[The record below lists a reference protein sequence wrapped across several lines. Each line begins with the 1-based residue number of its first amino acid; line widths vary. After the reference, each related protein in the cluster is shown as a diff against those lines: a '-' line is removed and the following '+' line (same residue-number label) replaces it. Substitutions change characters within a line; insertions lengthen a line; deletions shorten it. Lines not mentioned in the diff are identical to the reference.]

1 MSKNDAGGI
10 IMQSK
15 PVTAVIVGAGH
26 RAFVYSELAKTNPDL
41 LKIVGVADPN
51 PVRRKKAMEYFGFS
65 EDMCFNSAQALA
77 EKGRLAD
84 AVINGTM
91 DEQHLETAIPLLN
104 AGYDMLLEKPFA
116 VCEED
121 MRQIVDCAKKNN
133 SKVMICHVLRYTPF
147 YYAIK
152 ERIVNGEI
160 GDIINIQMT
169 EHVSYHHLSTSYIR
183 GKWANSDKCHTTMLL
198 AKCCHDIDLMMW
210 FMSETKPVS
219 ISSFGSKFQFKPENA
234 PANAGTIC
242 MKDCPLVDEC
252 VYSTK
257 RLYIDHPDRWSF
269 YVWDALEGIE
279 NPTIDDK
286 IALMKTDNPYAR
298 CIYKCDNNVVDH
310 QSVLVNFASGATG
323 THNMV
328 GGSAEPRRNIHI
340 IGTKGE
346 IFGNFEESKFTVLK
360 INPSPDAHNEEC
372 DVEEIDLRVTGDM
385 VGAYGGHGGGDER
398 LAEDFVKFIRG
409 EQPSLACTSIFDSVA
424 GHLCVYLADKSRENG
439 GMPVEV
445 KLQ

>member
-1 MSKNDAGGI
+1 
-10 IMQSK
+10 MQSK

-26 RAFVYSELAKTNPDL
+26 RAFVYSELAKTNPEL

-65 EDMCFNSAQALA
+65 EDMCFNSAQELA

>member
-1 MSKNDAGGI
+1 MENRPI
-10 IMQSK
+10 
-15 PVTAVIVGAGH
+15 TAIIVGAGH
-26 RAFVYSELAKTNPDL
+26 RSFVYSELAKTNPEM

-51 PVRRKKAMEYFGFS
+51 PIRRKKAMDYFGFK
-65 EDMCFNSAQALA
+65 EDMCFENAEELA
-77 EKGRLAD
+77 KKGKLAD
-84 AVINGTM
+84 TVINGTM
-91 DEQHLETAIPLLN
+91 DEQHLETAVPLLD

-116 VCEED
+116 PNEEE
-121 MRQIVDCAKKNN
+121 MRQIVNCAKKNN

-160 GDIINIQMT
+160 GDIINIQTT

-183 GKWANSDKCHTTMLL
+183 GKWANSDKCHTSMLL
-198 AKCCHDIDLMMW
+198 AKCCHDLDIIMW
-210 FMSETKPVS
+210 MMSETKPKQ
-219 ISSFGSKFQFKPENA
+219 ISSFGGKFQFKPENA
-234 PANAGTIC
+234 PKEAGTIC
-242 MKDCPLVDEC
+242 MKDCPLVDTC

-257 RLYIDHPDRWSF
+257 RLYIDHPDRWAF
-269 YVWDALEGIE
+269 YVWDALEGKKNISIE
-279 NPTIDDK
+279 DK
-286 IALMKTDNPYAR
+286 IALMKSDSPYAR

-310 QSVLVNFASGATG
+310 QSVLINFESGATG

-328 GGSAEPRRNIHI
+328 GGSAEPRREIHI

-360 INPSPDAHNEEC
+360 IDPSPDAHNEEC

-398 LAEDFVKFIRG
+398 LAADFVKFIRG
-409 EQPSLACTSIFDSVA
+409 EKPSLACTSIFDSVA
-424 GHLCVYLADKSRENG
+424 GHLSVYLADKSRENG
-439 GMPVEV
+439 GVPMDV
-445 KLQ
+445 KL